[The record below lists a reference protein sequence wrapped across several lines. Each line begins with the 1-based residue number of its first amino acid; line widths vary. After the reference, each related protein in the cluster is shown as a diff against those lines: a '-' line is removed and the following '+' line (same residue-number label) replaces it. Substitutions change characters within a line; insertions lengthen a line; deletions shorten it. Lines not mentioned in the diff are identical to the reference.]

1 MEKQKTLKKNRKN
14 LNVKKPLCKTVAPPT
29 KEQIAEEKETLSIQI
44 FNDFIDECLMEIA
57 LEVHR
62 TEKIAN
68 TNCQICQTRCRHYS
82 TKPSRDIFNQN
93 VKNNNQIEYGNC
105 PKCQSKVAIS
115 KIATHFTKCLGF
127 MDNNRRLLRRSNTS
141 VTSSNSTYTVD
152 KYLSS
157 LDESDGEKEEKK
169 VKRKAYQS
177 SPLKK
182 TLIKKQKSNLEKK

>member
-1 MEKQKTLKKNRKN
+1 MDKQKNLKKYRKN
-14 LNVKKPLCKTVAPPT
+14 IIIKKALCKSTQPPT
-29 KEQIAEEKETLSIQI
+29 TKQIEEIKDSLSIEV
-44 FNDFIDECLMEIA
+44 FNEFIDECLMDIV

-62 TEKIAN
+62 NEKLAN
-68 TNCQICQTRCRHYS
+68 TNCQICQTKCRHYS

-141 VTSSNSTYTVD
+141 VTSSNSTYSTVD

-157 LDESDGEKEEKK
+157 LDESDGEREEKK
-169 VKRKAYQS
+169 TKRKTYQS

-182 TLIKKQKSNLEKK
+182 ALLKKQKTS

>member
-1 MEKQKTLKKNRKN
+1 MIKFSILIKSTEIF
-14 LNVKKPLCKTVAPPT
+14 
-29 KEQIAEEKETLSIQI
+29 KE
-44 FNDFIDECLMEIA
+44 FIDECLMDIV

-62 TEKIAN
+62 QEKIAN
-68 TNCQICQTRCRHYS
+68 TNCQICQTKCRHYS

-93 VKNNNQIEYGNC
+93 VKNNSQIDYGNC

-115 KIATHFTKCLGF
+115 KMATHFTKCLGF
-127 MDNNRRLLRRSNTS
+127 IDSNRRLLRRSNTS
-141 VTSSNSTYTVD
+141 VTSSNSAYTVD

-182 TLIKKQKSNLEKK
+182 TLLKKQKSSM

>member
-1 MEKQKTLKKNRKN
+1 MDKQKNLKKYRKN
-14 LNVKKPLCKTVAPPT
+14 IAIKKALCKTAPPT
-29 KEQIAEEKETLSIQI
+29 SIEQIEEEKESLSLEIYEE
-44 FNDFIDECLMEIA
+44 FIDELLIDIVT
-57 LEVHR
+57 EVHK

-68 TNCQICQTRCRHYS
+68 LECQICQTKCRHYS
-82 TKPSRDIFNQN
+82 TKSSRDIFNQN
-93 VKNNNQIEYGNC
+93 VKNNSQIEYGNC

-141 VTSSNSTYTVD
+141 VTSSNSAYTVD

-169 VKRKAYQS
+169 AKRKTYQS

-182 TLIKKQKSNLEKK
+182 SLLKKQKTN